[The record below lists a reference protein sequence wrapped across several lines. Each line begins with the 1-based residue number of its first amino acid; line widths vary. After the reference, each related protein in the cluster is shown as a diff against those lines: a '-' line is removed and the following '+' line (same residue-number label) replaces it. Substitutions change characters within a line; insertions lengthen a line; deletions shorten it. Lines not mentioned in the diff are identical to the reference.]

1 MFRLRKKKKI
11 EQAPI
16 SAPVPK
22 QDPAVPR
29 FVARQLL
36 ALLRQAHRGYI
47 TMDGLLKTMTTEARA
62 PYQHLVTVELR
73 PVFDEVVKMITISEE
88 RGLISSDEAA
98 NLRAGLPIENPLP
111 KLIDD
116 TELNQIGVEG

>member
-1 MFRLRKKKKI
+1 MFKIRKKAKSRDS
-11 EQAPI
+11 A
-16 SAPVPK
+16 SAPAQC

-36 ALLRQAHRGYI
+36 ALLRQTHRAYL
-47 TMDGLLKTMTTEARA
+47 TMDDLLRTMPTEARA
-62 PYQHLVTVELR
+62 PYQHLVAVELR

-88 RGLISSDEAA
+88 RGLISFDEAA